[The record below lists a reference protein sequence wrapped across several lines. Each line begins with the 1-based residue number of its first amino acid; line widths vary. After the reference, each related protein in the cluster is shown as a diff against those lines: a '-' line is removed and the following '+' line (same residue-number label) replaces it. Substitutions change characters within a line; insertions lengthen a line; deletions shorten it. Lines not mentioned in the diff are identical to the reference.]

1 MSNDRPHAKVALKLL
16 LWYLLASLL
25 ATALSLGLQP
35 SHAHIP
41 PLVLLAF
48 FPAHP
53 LIWARDAI
61 HGNVSPSNALCLFQV
76 AAAVGVAAWRYRR
89 RKAEVAN

>member
-48 FPAHP
+48 FPVILPLHP
-53 LIWARDAI
+53 RTQPMRNVAPVVRAERGGIAQQDA
-61 HGNVSPSNALCLFQV
+61 A
-76 AAAVGVAAWRYRR
+76 
-89 RKAEVAN
+89 